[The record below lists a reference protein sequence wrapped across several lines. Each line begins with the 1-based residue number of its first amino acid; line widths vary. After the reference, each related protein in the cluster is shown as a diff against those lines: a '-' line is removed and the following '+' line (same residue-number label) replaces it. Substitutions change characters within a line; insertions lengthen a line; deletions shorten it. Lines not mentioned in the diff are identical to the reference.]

1 MAVINSSLVEGG
13 FEHAGGNPLAN
24 LMKIGGLIE
33 TATRDPENGFMQK
46 IATDREGLEV
56 VDNVIRDSL
65 LTINC
70 GVRAIGEL
78 LAFAADE
85 VERSSIREIGWLIH
99 GLGGL
104 QVKLLDSGQLVQENQ
119 QLQQATAVSS

>member
-13 FEHAGGNPLAN
+13 FELAGGNPLAN

-70 GVRAIGEL
+70 G
-78 LAFAADE
+78 
-85 VERSSIREIGWLIH
+85 
-99 GLGGL
+99 L